1 MADKQTVLK
10 KGIVDKQFKMWLSSI
25 ATDSGNYILN
35 YLGFGDIVICRY
47 DEALDKIVSATGIAT
62 LDLSKGH
69 YTYSLEKH
77 DYDEAV
83 MTVLKFYNEQWST
96 EVPWA
101 SYDIQ
106 RLLPVY
112 RPETEFEN
120 LLQQN

>member
-35 YLGFGDIVICRY
+35 HLGEGDNVICRY

-62 LDLSKGH
+62 LNLSKGH
-69 YTYSLEKH
+69 YTYSLEKY
-77 DYDEAV
+77 DYDETV
-83 MTVLKFYNEQWST
+83 MTVLRFYDT
-96 EVPWA
+96 EWHNILWR
-101 SYDIQ
+101 SYEIQ